1 MLPKA
6 ERMKLFLERA
16 SGNLGGLPI
25 FSGAVTLPLIPV
37 GRRTASGRQGRGRKV
52 RTPEGAMPRNF
63 ATVTAKEFE
72 SDTPGSQ
79 YSSMSGIVQFL
90 TNEKGRKTAVVLG
103 TDDYEKLL
111 EDMDD

>member
-63 ATVTAKEFE
+63 APAPCVKTKIYAGGRRKP
-72 SDTPGSQ
+72 SDGQ
-79 YSSMSGIVQFL
+79 CH
-90 TNEKGRKTAVVLG
+90 RK
-103 TDDYEKLL
+103 
-111 EDMDD
+111 